1 MPSRHLSVHLALNIV
16 EPEGAGDSMA
26 REHSIAW
33 GRFRLD
39 MARRL
44 WPGEAGQYQAY
55 PRWGDAATFGLRIQ
69 VPR

>member
-1 MPSRHLSVHLALNIV
+1 
-16 EPEGAGDSMA
+16 MA

-39 MARRL
+39 MAHRL

-55 PRWGDAATFGLRIQ
+55 LRSGDAATIGSRIH